1 MADISVSGK
10 SGDTLLDVK
19 ASNLRSGEAEIGSC
33 YGGIDVV
40 YCGAL
45 LGL

>member
-19 ASNLRSGEAEIGSC
+19 ASNLRSGEVELGS
-33 YGGIDVV
+33 YYGIDVV
-40 YCGAL
+40 YY
-45 LGL
+45 GLC

>member
-1 MADISVSGK
+1 MADISITGK

-33 YGGIDVV
+33 YGIGIV

-45 LGL
+45 LGV

>member
-19 ASNLRSGEAEIGSC
+19 ASAWTSGEVELGSC
-33 YGGIDVV
+33 YG
-40 YCGAL
+40 
-45 LGL
+45 

>member
-19 ASNLRSGEAEIGSC
+19 ASAWTSGEAEIGSC
-33 YGGIDVV
+33 YGIDVV

-45 LGL
+45 LGF

>member
-19 ASNLRSGEAEIGSC
+19 AGAWTSGEVELGS
-33 YGGIDVV
+33 YYGIDVGC
-40 YCGAL
+40 CGAL
-45 LGL
+45 LGF